1 MKAENPSGTAEKR
14 AASMLKEAGYAS
26 DPSYVEADA
35 PLKRKRGGRITGK
48 APERRP
54 DRRARGGGTKES
66 ITDRPAP
73 KGENGEDSENPFGEL
88 DAKPDRRARGGET
101 KGKKPAVKI
110 MINAGPTSDPQREQM
125 AAHAG
130 MQQGMQMGAKMAAQR
145 PPMPPP
151 GGPPGAPPGG
161 PPMPPPGG
169 MPPGGMPPPGM
180 HKRGGHVRRAKG
192 GKVPADMEHEARKGE
207 GDEPEGGFRRGGK
220 VKRAEGG
227 ETPMNDE
234 RESARDGGT
243 EPAGGFKRGGD
254 VLVKEHTRR
263 ARGGKM
269 PC

>member
-1 MKAENPSGTAEKR
+1 MKDENAGGTAEKR
-14 AASMLKEAGYAS
+14 AASMLKDSGYAV

-35 PLKRKRGGRITGK
+35 PLKRKRGGRIMGK

-54 DRRARGGGTKES
+54 DRRARGGSMKES
-66 ITDRPAP
+66 ITDKPAP
-73 KGENGEDSENPFGEL
+73 KGEDGQDGDNPFGKL

-130 MQQGMQMGAKMAAQR
+130 MQQGMQLGAKMAAQH

-151 GGPPGAPPGG
+151 GAAPGGPPPGGPAGG
-161 PPMPPPGG
+161 PPMPPPG

-180 HKRGGHVRRAKG
+180 HRRGGQVRRAEG
-192 GKVPADMEHEARKGE
+192 GKVPDDDEREPKGE
-207 GDEPEGGFRRGGK
+207 GAEPRKRGGK
-220 VKRAEGG
+220 V
-227 ETPMNDE
+227 NDHDADD
-234 RESARDGGT
+234 R
-243 EPAGGFKRGGD
+243 KRGG
-254 VLVKEHTRR
+254 VLVKEHVRR